1 MIKAVIFDMY
11 ETLVTQYSGELYF
24 GEEIAKDLQIEEK
37 IFMPIW
43 RNSKKART
51 VGKIT
56 FEELIESVMRK
67 HNLFSK
73 EKLNLIMERRRT
85 FEKTAFLNM
94 NEDVM
99 PMLKMLKNQGIKLG
113 LITNCFSEEVVPI
126 QQSYLFDLFD
136 ATCLS
141 FLEGYQKPDND
152 VYRVCFER
160 LQVSPSECLYIGDGK
175 EELGKA
181 EELGMKCFQALW
193 YIGNH
198 LENEARRYQE
208 FDGLDSPMDILNYL

>member
-11 ETLVTQYSGELYF
+11 ETLVTQYSGEIYF

-56 FEELIESVMRK
+56 FEELIESVMRE

-85 FEKTAFLNM
+85 FEKTAFLYM

-99 PMLKMLKNQGIKLG
+99 PMLEMLKNQGIKLG

-126 QQSYLFDLFD
+126 QESCLFDLFD

-141 FLEGYQKPDND
+141 FLEGYQKPDDD

-175 EELGKA
+175 EELEKA

-198 LENEARRYQE
+198 PENESRRHQSFE
-208 FDGLDSPMDILNYL
+208 ALDLPMDILNWL

>member
-51 VGKIT
+51 VGKLT
-56 FEELIESVMRK
+56 FEELIESVLRE

-85 FEKTAFLNM
+85 FEKNAFLHM
-94 NEDVM
+94 NEDVI
-99 PMLKMLKNQGIKLG
+99 PMLEMLKNQGIKLG
-113 LITNCFSEEVVPI
+113 LITNCFSEEVGPI
-126 QQSYLFDLFD
+126 QQSHLFELFDI
-136 ATCLS
+136 TCLS
-141 FLEGYQKPDND
+141 FLVRCQKPDD
-152 VYRVCFER
+152 RIYRMCFEH
-160 LQVSPSECLYIGDGK
+160 LQVLPSECLYIGDGK
-175 EELGKA
+175 EELDKA

-198 LENEARRYQE
+198 LENESRRYRE